1 MTPGLI
7 SKRIMGDRLAWV
19 ERMIEEIRSLP
30 LNNYQDF
37 SEDRRNF
44 WAAESCLRRG
54 LEALFDIGRHI
65 LARGFATGVSEYKEI
80 AQKLGEIGVLSP
92 SSSRLL
98 RLLAGYRN
106 RLAHF
111 YHEVSAEELY
121 RICKEE
127 LGDLQEIKEAYME
140 WLKNHPEKVN
150 EKI

>member
-7 SKRIMGDRLAWV
+7 SKRIMGDRLDWV

-37 SEDRRNF
+37 SGDRRNL

-54 LEALFDIGRHI
+54 MEALFDIRRHI

-106 RLAHF
+106 RL
-111 YHEVSAEELY
+111 SSTM
-121 RICKEE
+121 K
-127 LGDLQEIKEAYME
+127 
-140 WLKNHPEKVN
+140 
-150 EKI
+150 